1 MSTPHF
7 LQGVFP
13 FAGTGLATPAPLH
26 PSLRYVVPSGLTA
39 QPLYFR
45 GGNSSD
51 ELVHVALTCD
61 GRTMRLFPMGARGAV
76 NIPLHELLTRLDEV
90 PAGRLWIHCGSGYRS
105 GVAASLLERAGK
117 DPVHNFM
124 SYGDDKCLDRF
135 TKGQVARMS
144 AAWQLFRA
152 PGAGASIAPG
162 RHPREPGWPSRCWC
176 ACPICRCRRADGSR

>member
-7 LQGVFP
+7 LQGVFS

-76 NIPLHELLTRLDEV
+76 NIPLRVVEDVDPDSTLELV
-90 PAGRLWIHCGSGYRS
+90 FAAPAGCSGEMVVDF
-105 GVAASLLERAGK
+105 GMV
-117 DPVHNFM
+117 VF
-124 SYGDDKCLDRF
+124 
-135 TKGQVARMS
+135 
-144 AAWQLFRA
+144 
-152 PGAGASIAPG
+152 
-162 RHPREPGWPSRCWC
+162 
-176 ACPICRCRRADGSR
+176 